1 MSSDPYLPEPQIPD
15 PYWQASGSVEP
26 EPQARSGSANLR
38 DTLLSSFG
46 FSDFRANQEAVCQA
60 ALEGRDVLLVMPT
73 GAGKSL
79 CYQLPGIVRG
89 GTTLVISPLI
99 ALMEDQSS
107 KLSQLGFRAARI
119 HSGMDRGDSRA
130 VCVAYLK
137 GELDFL
143 FIAPERMKVPGFPE
157 MLAKRKPSLIAV
169 DEAHCIS
176 QWGHDFRP
184 DYRILG
190 QHLERLR
197 PAPIIALTATA
208 TPVVQD
214 DVVRQLHLQRATRFI
229 HGFRRHNLAI
239 EAVETP
245 VPDRVAKIV
254 KLLTDDDHRPA
265 IVYAPTRKKS
275 EELAMILGERFQAAA
290 YHAGMESQDRES
302 VQRDFL
308 GGRLEV
314 VVATT
319 AFGMGIDKADV
330 RTVIHAA
337 MPGTLEGYYQEI
349 GRAGRDGQPSRA
361 ILLYSFADKRTHNFF
376 FERDY
381 PASELLTKVYS
392 KCTAE
397 PRSRDWLRKSLR
409 MDAEEFDNAL
419 SRLEM
424 LGACVIDPDGAVS
437 LGESARTDFSWRA
450 PYQAQVSQRK
460 AQIEAMQRFAESHAC
475 RMAALVKH
483 FGDTADRSV
492 FCGLCD
498 VCSPERAVAQ
508 QFREL
513 TSLEERGATAVLR
526 DLNSG
531 MAKATGKLH
540 RDVFPREELKRD
552 DFEALLGAMVTM
564 GWIAM
569 EDATF
574 EKEGRTLTY
583 RRASLTRDG
592 ESVEPGEVGA
602 LRIRDSAVDAPRKS
616 KSPAKGGSSKTAKFD
631 GKTKVQE
638 VELNAEDA
646 ALEQKLRLW
655 RSGEA
660 KKYGFAAFCVFSD
673 KTMRSIVLEKP
684 ASVEDLQHVDGIGPA
699 KIARYGVEICRLC
712 TEAD

>member
-1 MSSDPYLPEPQIPD
+1 MSSDPHFPEPHLAD
-15 PYWQASGSVEP
+15 PYSQIGPSPGRFAG
-26 EPQARSGSANLR
+26 GTLR
-38 DTLLSSFG
+38 ECLASSFG
-46 FSDFRANQEAVCQA
+46 FADFRANQEAVCQA
-60 ALEGRDVLLVMPT
+60 ALDGRDVLLVMPT

-107 KLSQLGFRAARI
+107 KLSQLGFNAARI
-119 HSGMDRGDSRA
+119 HSGMDRGASRA
-130 VCVAYLK
+130 VCVAYLR

-184 DYRILG
+184 DYRVLG
-190 QHLERLR
+190 HHLQALR

-208 TPVVQD
+208 TPIVQD
-214 DVVRQLHLQRATRFI
+214 DVVRQLRLQGATRFI

-239 EAVETP
+239 ESVETP
-245 VPDRVAKIV
+245 VPERTAKIV
-254 KLLTDDDHRPA
+254 KLLTEAGRRPA

-275 EELAMILGERFQAAA
+275 EELAAVLNEHFQAAA
-290 YHAGMESQDRES
+290 YHAGMDAQDRER
-302 VQRDFL
+302 VQHDFL
-308 GGRLEV
+308 ESRLEV

-330 RTVIHAA
+330 RTVVHAA
-337 MPGTLEGYYQEI
+337 MPGTVEGYYQEI

-361 ILLYSFADKRTHNFF
+361 VLLYSFADRRTHDFF

-381 PASELLTKVYS
+381 PATELLTKVYGV
-392 KCTAE
+392 CTAE
-397 PRSRDWLRKSLR
+397 PRSRDSLRKKLR
-409 MDAEEFDNAL
+409 MDAEEFDHAL
-419 SRLEM
+419 ERLEL
-424 LGACVIDPDGAVS
+424 LGACTIEPDGAVS
-437 LGESARTDFSWRA
+437 LGEDARTDFSWRS
-450 PYQAQVSQRK
+450 PYQAQVAQRK
-460 AQIEAMQRFAESHAC
+460 AQIEAMQRFAESHQC
-475 RMAALVKH
+475 RMAALVRH
-483 FGDTADRSV
+483 FGDTEDRSA

-513 TSLEERGATAVLR
+513 TTLEERGVAAVLR
-526 DLNSG
+526 DLKSG

-552 DFEALLGAMVTM
+552 DFESLLGAMLAA
-564 GWIAM
+564 GWITI
-569 EDATF
+569 EDASF
-574 EKEGRTLTY
+574 EKEGRTLAY

-592 ESVEPGEVGA
+592 ELAEADEVNM
-602 LRIRDSAVDAPRKS
+602 LRIRDSASEKTSMRKS
-616 KSPAKGGSSKTAKFD
+616 KGPGGTAKAPAKF
-631 GKTKVQE
+631 VQPD
-638 VELNAEDA
+638 VPLSAEDER
-646 ALEQKLRLW
+646 LEQKLRVW

-660 KKYGFAAFCVFSD
+660 KKQGFAAFCVFSD
-673 KTMRSIVLEKP
+673 RTMRAIAVERP
-684 ASVEDLQHVDGIGPA
+684 VNIEDLQSVDGIGPA
-699 KIARYGVEICRLC
+699 KVARYGAEICRLC
-712 TEAD
+712 AEADG

>member
-1 MSSDPYLPEPQIPD
+1 MSSDPHVPGPHLPD
-15 PYWQASGSVEP
+15 PYWQMGGAPGEQPVRF
-26 EPQARSGSANLR
+26 AGGTLR
-38 DTLLSSFG
+38 ESLLSCFG
-46 FSDFRANQEAVCQA
+46 FADFRANQEAVCQA
-60 ALEGRDVLLVMPT
+60 ALDGRDLLLVMPT

-89 GTTLVISPLI
+89 GVTLVISPLI

-107 KLSQLGFRAARI
+107 KLSQLGFRAGRI

-143 FIAPERMKVPGFPE
+143 FIAPERLKVPGFPE

-184 DYRILG
+184 DYRLLG
-190 QHLERLR
+190 QHLEALR
-197 PAPIIALTATA
+197 PAPILALTATA
-208 TPVVQD
+208 TPIVQD
-214 DVVRQLHLQRATRFI
+214 DIVRQLRLQAVTRFI

-245 VPDRVAKIV
+245 VPERVAKIV
-254 KLLTDDDHRPA
+254 NLLRDEDRRPA

-275 EELAMILGERFQAAA
+275 EELALALSEHFRAAA
-290 YHAGMESQDRES
+290 YHAGMDAQDRER

-308 GGRLEV
+308 GSRLEL

-361 ILLYSFADKRTHNFF
+361 ILLYSFADRRTHDFF

-397 PRSRDWLRKSLR
+397 PRGREAVRKALR
-409 MDAEEFDNAL
+409 MDAEEFHNAVE
-419 SRLEM
+419 RLEL
-424 LGACVIDPDGAVS
+424 LGALFVDQDGAIS
-437 LGESARTDFSWRA
+437 LGGSERSDFSWRA

-460 AQIEAMQRFAESHAC
+460 AQIEAMQRFAESHQC
-475 RMAALVKH
+475 RMAALVRH
-483 FGDTADRSV
+483 FGDTADRSA

-513 TSLEERGATAVLR
+513 TSLEERGAAAVLR

-552 DFEALLGAMVTM
+552 EFEALLGAMVTM
-564 GWIAM
+564 GWITM
-569 EDATF
+569 EDASF

-592 ESVEPGEVGA
+592 EAVEPAEVGL
-602 LRIRDSAVDAPRKS
+602 LRIRDTGVDAPAGRRKS
-616 KSPAKGGSSKTAKFD
+616 KAASSSSGKKEAKAA
-631 GKTKVQE
+631 QPE
-638 VELNAEDA
+638 VELRGEDA
-646 ALEQKLRLW
+646 LLEQKLRVW

-660 KKYGFAAFCVFSD
+660 KKHGFAAFCVFSD
-673 KTMRSIVLEKP
+673 RTMRAIVMERPSSL
-684 ASVEDLQHVDGIGPA
+684 EDLQGVEGIGPA
-699 KIARYGVEICRLC
+699 KIARYGAEICRLC
-712 TEAD
+712 TDS